1 MNLLE
6 KVLMLVKGYNKNSF
20 VFQAGGSLLSHPTRD
35 FDFLVMVPVHNCKEA
50 TQKDFCEYI
59 LKNHSKVGDLV
70 EITETYSEEAKETEA
85 LRFPMCE
92 LRHLAGADGLVYAC
106 DGYDVVI
113 KLKFHGVNVDLL
125 VRFDLKSKH
134 DFIFSSFGFFPL
146 SIQHIALDLDT
157 YVEWKSSWQEGEI
170 IFFSC
175 YGKSLDKYKV
185 YYPDRQF
192 KPLPGTGE
200 GSIPF

>member
-6 KVLMLVKGYNKNSF
+6 KVLNLVKGFDENSF
-20 VFQAGGSLLSHPTRD
+20 VFQAGGSLLPHPTRD
-35 FDFLVMVPVHNCKEA
+35 FDFLVMIPVGKCKEV
-50 TQKDFCEYI
+50 TQSNFGGYI
-59 LKNHSKVGDLV
+59 SKNHSVVGDLV
-70 EITETYSEEAKETEA
+70 GITETYDGAGREKEV

-92 LRHLAGADGLVYAC
+92 LRHLEGADGVVYDY
-106 DGYDVVI
+106 DGYDLVV
-113 KLKFHGVNVDLL
+113 KLKFKGVSVDLL

-157 YVEWKSSWQEGEI
+157 YIEWKSSWQEGEV

-175 YGKSLDKYKV
+175 WGKSLDKYKI
-185 YYPDRQF
+185 YYPERQF
-192 KPLPGTGE
+192 KPLPGTGT